1 MSKFLRITG
10 WIALVLAA
18 IIGLLR
24 LTAIRWWQLPT
35 NDPYFEASVE
45 PTLHGGD
52 WVVLWRATKPNYGAL
67 VLCPEPKSNRPV
79 IGRIVGEA
87 GDHIKLTGSMLTVN
101 KTLMQTEGKCDQFHV
116 RDPANGSDVV
126 QNCSFE
132 VLNDRT
138 HPRGNQADS
147 TKPAYGDP
155 PPDPEF
161 DVPGGQVF
169 LLSDNRA
176 LPYDSRDYGFVDRNQ
191 CVETV
196 VLRLVSKDGFF
207 DVGNRLSLIR

>member
-10 WIALVLAA
+10 WIVAVLAVIVGA
-18 IIGLLR
+18 LR

-52 WVVLWRATKPNYGAL
+52 WVVLWRATMPKFGDL
-67 VLCPEPKSNRPV
+67 VLCPEPKSGRPV
-79 IGRIVGEA
+79 IGRIVGES

-101 KTLMQTEGKCDQFHV
+101 KTASQTEGKCDPFHV
-116 RDPANGSDVV
+116 RDPANGADIV
-126 QNCSFE
+126 QTCSFE

-138 HPRGNQADS
+138 HPRGNLAES
-147 TKPAYGDP
+147 NKPTFLEK

-161 DVPGGQVF
+161 DVAGGQVF

-176 LPYDSRDYGFVDRNQ
+176 LPYDSRDYGMVDRNQ

-207 DVGNRLSLIR
+207 DVPNRLSLIH